1 MPKQQ
6 SAKRSRNVAD
16 GSDKPTLHIYIE
28 KPAPQ
33 MANTP
38 LTFPTIWKCE
48 ADGTRICVLT
58 KRMLVLSKTFNVIEL
73 TSSPELVVSS
83 NEIPQPA
90 IVPLEMF
97 NIGGLEFTQDE
108 LDFLLNF
115 KEHPTVEP
123 SETLSQIF
131 EFIETQIPSSL
142 LEQII
147 NCPYGIL

>member
-6 SAKRSRNVAD
+6 SAKRSRNVS
-16 GSDKPTLHIYIE
+16 GSDKPTLYIYVE
-28 KPAPQ
+28 TPAPQ
-33 MANTP
+33 MANAP

-48 ADGTRICVLT
+48 SDGTRICVLT

-73 TSSPELVVSS
+73 TSSPELVVSA
-83 NEIPQPA
+83 NELPQPE
-90 IVPLEMF
+90 IVPLEIF
-97 NIGGLEFTQDE
+97 DIGGLEFTQDD

-115 KEHPTVEP
+115 KEQPTVEP

-131 EFIETQIPSSL
+131 EFIETQIPSTL